1 MSLFTYKAV
10 NSKGTLVEDTIQAAS
25 REEAAR
31 ELKSGGMQVLLIK
44 KLETRIG
51 SLISGKISTTEKATL
66 CRFLSTML
74 RAGLSLPEAVEILR
88 QETTNKRTRKILS
101 DISFQTMKGESLST
115 VLGNYKSDFDPVF
128 LTMIKAGE
136 ESGTLDQSFD
146 YLAKQLV
153 ASHDLSQKIISAL
166 MYPIVIIIAMLAN
179 GLVMM
184 IFVLPMI
191 SGVFSKM
198 NIKLPLYTKILMSF
212 GNFVGK
218 NTLLVLVVFTI
229 VILLSVTILL
239 LGSTRRVILKLIGY
253 IPPVRRLLN
262 QIDVVRFSRTLSTLL
277 KRGVPIITSLDV
289 AADSLGQESLKKQAK
304 QFSVGVEK
312 GETLSSILVKNR
324 GSFPLIMIQTIK
336 AGEKTGSL
344 DQVLQELAE
353 FYEREVDYNLKRLT
367 ALLEPVLM
375 LVIGVAVGVMVILV
389 IAPIYSIIG
398 GLQTS
403 ITR

>member
-1 MSLFTYKAV
+1 MPLFTYKAI
-10 NSKGTLVEDTIQAAS
+10 NSKGTLIEDTIQATTK
-25 REEAAR
+25 EEAAR
-31 ELKSGGMQVLLIK
+31 ELKSGGMQVLLVK
-44 KLETRIG
+44 RLETRRGSIIG
-51 SLISGKISTTEKATL
+51 GKISTTEKAAL

-74 RAGLSLPEAVEILR
+74 KAGLSLPEAVEIIR

-153 ASHDLSQKIISAL
+153 ASHELSQKVKSSL
-166 MYPIVIIIAMLAN
+166 MYPAVIILAMIAN
-179 GLVMM
+179 GLIMT

-191 SGVFSKM
+191 SGVFLRM
-198 NIKLPLYTKILMSF
+198 NIKLPLYTKLLLSF

-218 NTLLVLVVFTI
+218 NVALVLGFFFITAIIVVF
-229 VILLSVTILL
+229 ILL
-239 LGSTRRVILKLIGY
+239 LSSTRRALLKILSL
-253 IPPVRRLLN
+253 IPPVRKLLN
-262 QIDVVRFSRTLSTLL
+262 QIDIVRFSRTLSTLL

-289 AADSLGQESLKKQAK
+289 AADSLGQESLRKQAK

-353 FYEREVDYNLKRLT
+353 FYEREVDYYLKRLM

-375 LVIGVAVGVMVILV
+375 LLIGVAVGVMVILI

-398 GLQTS
+398 GLQST